1 MEKISK
7 STSTMINNSYSPENI
22 IKNDKLSRFFINNVN
37 KKELKKI
44 YKRPMSKE
52 LLYNKQKNELYI
64 RNNKLFSK
72 KRNRNDILPSNL
84 SIFRVKNIIPPPIKI
99 SDISQKYENFNNN
112 INQLKKND
120 SILHYTQI
128 KPIKLTKT
136 KLDQYQKASKFI
148 RKVDV
153 NRNNIHLFSRKNN
166 RKDIE
171 MEIYKNY
178 TFNKNSSFNEKNN
191 SFDKEKKS
199 FSYEKNSLSYKD
211 KTTFSYKDKNSNILL
226 DEKNKFK
233 TFELNLS
240 TKLPLSKISLQNKKD
255 SNKPF
260 FIIKDLSKVFHNKT
274 LRLAMK
280 KPILK
285 IKLKE

>member
-44 YKRPMSKE
+44 YKRPMRKE

-112 INQLKKND
+112 KNQLKKND

-178 TFNKNSSFNEKNN
+178 TLIKIHLLM
-191 SFDKEKKS
+191 KKI
-199 FSYEKNSLSYKD
+199 
-211 KTTFSYKDKNSNILL
+211 ILL
-226 DEKNKFK
+226 IKKKNLF
-233 TFELNLS
+233 LMR
-240 TKLPLSKISLQNKKD
+240 KIPYL
-255 SNKPF
+255 
-260 FIIKDLSKVFHNKT
+260 I
-274 LRLAMK
+274 
-280 KPILK
+280 K
-285 IKLKE
+285 IKLLFLIKIKILIYY